1 MSDKILPTHRDRRA
15 VVYLRQSSL
24 KQVHE
29 HRESTARQYALRE
42 RAVEQGWPAD
52 RIDVIDEDLGQSGS
66 ATEWRTGFQRLAE
79 DVAQGRTGAIFAL
92 EVSRLARS
100 SADWHR
106 LLELCGLADVVIA
119 DEQAVYT
126 PRDFNDRLLLGLKGT
141 MSEAE
146 QYWMRLRLDGG
157 RLSKAR
163 RGALAFVPPAGYEW
177 DAATARFR
185 FDPDEQVQRAV
196 RLVFERFRLDGS
208 AYGVTRYLT
217 RHGLPLPARNIL
229 RRELRWGPAR
239 QTLILSMLHNPIYAG
254 AYVFGRHED
263 RMCLVNGQRRR
274 RRHTRLPQGAWRT
287 CLQDQHPGYI
297 TWDEFMANQRKLADN
312 RTTPTAPD
320 RRGAA
325 REGAGLL
332 QGLALC
338 GRCGHRMGTRYPGP
352 RGRAVYMCLPRVG
365 YGVCWSVSAPAIDR
379 AVSQLFLD
387 AIQPPQVELS
397 LAVLRETERQA
408 GEVERQWTLRLERA
422 RYEAQLAERRYKAI
436 DPDYRVVARTLERE
450 WNDTLVALEHLEREY
465 QDVRRREAVDLTEDD
480 RARIL
485 ALARDLPAVWAA
497 DTTTHAERKTLLRL
511 VVREVTLSPI
521 AVPTRSTRVQVLW
534 HTGAVSDLTVPRKDK
549 YTAQATPAHVLSLI
563 RDLYLNRKK
572 GDGEIA
578 AQLNR
583 RGLRTGLNHVWDV
596 GAVRRARYSES
607 IYRPSPK
614 ARRPRDRR
622 SDGLYSV
629 HAVAAR
635 AGVKPSAIR
644 YWVRT
649 GALEPVERHGPGHPH
664 WFKLDPATIDRL
676 QTLAAEYARRRGAG
690 SENPQ
695 RSSGTH
701 DASRCERGERR
712 PNRRASGPGAPPVDA
727 LDDPAT
733 DGTVGTEGGV
743 VCGYLPATRDQP
755 GALSRGPGPACRLA
769 PQGSHLWVCYP
780 RPASS
785 IGRPGRHPV
794 P

>member
-1 MSDKILPTHRDRRA
+1 MNDKIVPTHLERRA
-15 VVYLRQSSL
+15 VVYLRQSTL

-29 HRESTARQYALRE
+29 HRESTARQYALQE
-42 RAVEQGWPAD
+42 RAQELGWTPD
-52 RIDVIDEDLGQSGS
+52 GIDVIDEDLGQSGS
-66 ATEWRTGFQRLAE
+66 STEARLGFQRLAE
-79 DVAQGRTGAIFAL
+79 DVAHGRTGAIFAL

-106 LLELCGLADVVIA
+106 LLELCGLADVIIA

-163 RGALAFVPPAGYEW
+163 RGELFFVPPAGYEW
-177 DAATARFR
+177 DAATRRFR
-185 FDPDEQVQRAV
+185 FNPDEQVQRAV
-196 RLVFERFRLDGS
+196 RLAFERFRLDGS
-208 AYGVTRYLT
+208 AYGVTRYFT
-217 RHGLPLPARNIL
+217 QHGLPMPARDIL
-229 RRELRWGPAR
+229 TRELRWVPAR

-254 AYVFGRHED
+254 AYVFGRHEH
-263 RMCLVNGQRRR
+263 RIRLVDGQLRRR
-274 RRHTRLPQGAWRT
+274 CHTKLPQEAWRT
-287 CLQDQHPGYI
+287 CLWDQHPGYI
-297 TWDEFMANQRKLADN
+297 SWDEFMANQRKLGDN
-312 RTTPTAPD
+312 RTTPKAPD

-338 GRCGHRMGTRYPGP
+338 GRCGHRMSTRYCGP
-352 RGRAVYMCLPRVG
+352 PGRAVYLCLPNVG

-379 AVSQLFLD
+379 AVSRLFLD

-408 GEVERQWTLRLERA
+408 GEVDRQWALRLDRA

-436 DPDYRVVARTLERE
+436 DPDHRVVARSLERE
-450 WNDTLVALEHLEREY
+450 WNDRLVELEHLEREY
-465 QDVRRREAVDLTEDD
+465 QEVRRRETLDLTEDD

-485 ALARDLPAVWAA
+485 ALAKDLPAVWDA

-521 AVPTRSTRVQVLW
+521 AVPARLTRVQVLW
-534 HTGAVSDLTVPRKDK
+534 QTGAVSDFTVPRKDK
-549 YTAQATPAHVLSLI
+549 YTAQATSAQALSLI
-563 RDLYLNRKK
+563 RNLYLTKQK

-578 AQLNR
+578 AELNR
-583 RGLRTGLNHVWDV
+583 RGLRTGLNHAWDV
-596 GAVRRARYSES
+596 SAVRRARYSES

-614 ARRPRDRR
+614 ARRPPDRR

-635 AGVKPSAIR
+635 VGVKPSAIR

-649 GALEPVERHGPGHPH
+649 GALEPVERHGSGHPH
-664 WFKLDPATIDRL
+664 WFKLDPPTIDRL
-676 QTLAAEYARRRGAG
+676 QTLAAAYARRRVAG
-690 SENPQ
+690 SEARQSP
-695 RSSGTH
+695 SGTH
-701 DASRCERGERR
+701 DAS
-712 PNRRASGPGAPPVDA
+712 
-727 LDDPAT
+727 
-733 DGTVGTEGGV
+733 
-743 VCGYLPATRDQP
+743 
-755 GALSRGPGPACRLA
+755 
-769 PQGSHLWVCYP
+769 
-780 RPASS
+780 
-785 IGRPGRHPV
+785 
-794 P
+794 